1 MPHMVFPLRQGSQN
15 LPFLV
20 ARKQLSALKANIPT
34 PTLGFALSAT
44 GLMYCK
50 ETGTWEISSGMG
62 NKSTSL
68 SEHGWTM
75 HLHPT
80 VKTPHL
86 WSDRTIFYSS
96 PRCSNPNFKCFKI
109 SHLHTATLLLF
120 LPSYR
125 KGKAG
130 NSGKTEI
137 KSGKWGE
144 INFSTTL

>member
-1 MPHMVFPLRQGSQN
+1 MVSPLRQGSRN

-44 GLMYCK
+44 GLTYCK
-50 ETGTWEISSGMG
+50 ETGTWEMSSGTG
-62 NKSTSL
+62 NKSISL
-68 SEHGWTM
+68 SEPGWTM
-75 HLHPT
+75 HLHAA

-86 WSDRTIFYSS
+86 SSDGTKFYSS
-96 PRCSNPNFKCFKI
+96 PRCSNQNFNCFKI

-137 KSGKWGE
+137 KAGKRGE
-144 INFSTTL
+144 INFSTTF